1 MKRSFALSEKRHF
14 LYLLFW
20 PAFGLRY
27 LFIEQYSPVRG
38 YYPISCPMDEWI
50 PFQEGFII
58 PYFLWHTCIIGMH
71 LWLCFRDIPTFRRYS
86 HYLIVSMSIS
96 TAIFLL
102 FPTCQN
108 LRPDGFPRNNLLTK
122 AVQLLYRMDT
132 NTNVCPSE
140 HVIGAV
146 GFFMAALHSE
156 KLRQPNRIVWIGTA
170 AFLTAIATVFLK
182 QHSVVD
188 VAAAIPVCA
197 VGYLFSFSGFSI
209 RDLGC
214 RIRNHISA
222 GRFSA

>member
-1 MKRSFALSEKRHF
+1 MNDPSPSSEKRHLF
-14 LYLLFW
+14 YLLFW

-27 LFIEQYSPVRG
+27 LIIEQYHPARG
-38 YYPISCPMDEWI
+38 YYPVSCLLDEWI
-50 PFQEGFII
+50 PFQEVFLI
-58 PYFLWHTCIIGMH
+58 PYFLWHLCIIGMH
-71 LWLCFRDIPTFRRYS
+71 LWLCFRDVPVFRRYS
-86 HYLIVSMSIS
+86 QYLIVSMSIS

-108 LRPDGFPRNNLLTK
+108 LRPDGFPRNNLLTR
-122 AVQLLYRMDT
+122 AVQLLYQMDT

-140 HVIGAV
+140 HVIGSV

-188 VAAAIPVCA
+188 VAAAIPVCV
-197 VGYLFSFSGFSI
+197 VGYLFSFSGISI

-214 RIRNHISA
+214 RIRNHISP

>member
-1 MKRSFALSEKRHF
+1 MNYPFAPSEKRHF

-27 LFIEQYSPVRG
+27 LLIEQYRPSGG
-38 YYPISCPMDEWI
+38 YYPVSCPVDAWI
-50 PFQEGFII
+50 PFLEGFII
-58 PYFLWHTCIIGMH
+58 PYFLWHVCIIGMH
-71 LWLCFRDIPTFRRYS
+71 LWLCFQDVPAFRRYS

-96 TAIFLL
+96 TAAFLL

-108 LRPDGFPRNNLLTK
+108 LRPDVFPRNNLLTK
-122 AVQLLYRMDT
+122 AVQLLYQMDT

-146 GFFMAALHSE
+146 GFLLAALHSK
-156 KLRQPNRIVWIGTA
+156 KLRKSKSLIWVGLA
-170 AFLTAIATVFLK
+170 AFLTAAATVFLK
-182 QHSVVD
+182 QHSVLD

-197 VGYLFSFSGFSI
+197 AGYVFAFSDFSI

-214 RIRNHISA
+214 RIRNRISP
-222 GRFSA
+222 GRFSV